1 MNFYLCKLSENS
13 SNDVTFSDL
22 KVNGIRVYIFSW
34 ATIFYTY
41 ELIVGTSV
49 ATTITAKQYK

>member
-1 MNFYLCKLSENS
+1 VNFYFSKLSENS
-13 SNDVTFSDL
+13 SDDATLSDL

-41 ELIVGTSV
+41 ELIVGTS
-49 ATTITAKQYK
+49 AKQYK